1 MSKRIKIGLIG
12 FGRMGRKFFTEL
24 IKNDKWEVAYIC
36 DISPEAREDAASLA
50 PNAKITCDE
59 DKIFADPEIEV
70 VGLFTLANSRAGQ
83 IKKAIAAKKHIIAE
97 KPVADNLESE
107 QEVAQLVEGSGLMV
121 AVNLFNRMAWYHK
134 EIMDFI
140 AAGEIGDLAIIRI
153 CHMTPGLIPG
163 EGHEYEGPPFHDCGM
178 HYVDAARMYA
188 RSEFAT
194 WHSQGVR
201 MWEYKD
207 PWWVQAHGTFKNGVI
222 FDITQGFVYG
232 HLSLNQTHNSYFD
245 IIGTKGTARM
255 THDFKTARVELRG
268 VTKTLTLEK
277 PFGDKKIDVLCDVFA
292 DSVRSGRNEGFP
304 EVKDSVIASEFAWKM
319 LNDAMSNELPVI
331 GTAEELEQIRRRRQ
345 SLTDGYGLLK
355 RPSAKTSKKQT
366 IA

>member
-1 MSKRIKIGLIG
+1 MSKRIKIGLVG

-24 IKNDKWEVAYIC
+24 NESGKWEVAYIC
-36 DISPEAREDAASLA
+36 DTDADAREEASAMA
-50 PNAKITCDE
+50 PWVKVTDDE
-59 DKIFADPEIEV
+59 NEIFADPEIDA

-83 IKKAIAAKKHIIAE
+83 IKKAIAAGKHVIAE
-97 KPVADNLESE
+97 KPVADDMDAEW
-107 QEVAQLVEGSGLMV
+107 EVAEMAEKSGLMI
-121 AVNLFNRMAWYHK
+121 AVNMFNRMAWYHK
-134 EIMDFI
+134 EMLDFI
-140 AAGEIGDLAIIRI
+140 DAGEIGDLAIVRI

-194 WHSQGVR
+194 WHAQGIR

-207 PWWVQAHGTFKNGVI
+207 PWWVQAHGTFENGVV

-232 HLSLNQTHNSYFD
+232 HMSRKQTHNSYFD

-255 THDFKTARVELRG
+255 THDFKTARVELNG
-268 VTKTLTLEK
+268 VTQTKIIEK

-292 DSVRSGRNEGFP
+292 DSVLCGSNLGFP
-304 EVKDSVIASEFAWKM
+304 EVKDSVIASEYAWKM
-319 LNDAMSNELPVI
+319 LNDAISNGLPVI
-331 GTAEELEQIRRRRQ
+331 GTAEELEQIRSRRS
-345 SLTDGYGLLK
+345 SLTEGYGLLK
-355 RPSAKTSKKQT
+355 RPGKKQT